1 MGKVLVIGGGGSGAS
16 AGSLVS
22 AMHKAVLSVP
32 CEAVVEPYTGSDP
45 RIEWVCLDID
55 LKIDRAELIGLEF
68 EEIPAQ
74 VPDWSKGFGITGTM
88 TMEPEDA
95 EAFEAV
101 VRQIRVDELL
111 RDVRRMGK
119 VILVGMNWAGMPRS
133 LSFHHERLDMM
144 TARDEKALARSK
156 GRVHTSGRSRAAR
169 ADRWR

>member
-16 AGSLVS
+16 AESLVS

-55 LKIDRAELIGLEF
+55 LKIDQAELIGLEF

-95 EAFEAV
+95 EAFEAF
-101 VRQIRVDELL
+101 VRGIRTRHEE
-111 RDVRRMGK
+111 
-119 VILVGMNWAGMPRS
+119 IIRS
-133 LSFHHERLDMM
+133 AYLPL
-144 TARDEKALARSK
+144 KKPLARSK